1 MTIYSNRNRLLRTFK
16 SIVILMFLSI
26 TLNGCATD
34 LLWDKHNINEETV
47 SNTVGKPDRF
57 FINQKENKICIS
69 YIPNNTFNSNQIKYL
84 TAEVDKNY
92 DLKQLAD
99 IFSNPEVFNINS
111 IVVNKQIHTKLSKS
125 VNDNLNI
132 YLFGDISLAYFMF
145 EKDAD
150 NKIEGSIDKIV
161 DKSKLS
167 SEYLAAGIIRAT
179 HGHQDVLKMLV
190 KKQWVKKF
198 GNELNAA
205 VIPVAVIDKNGAYL
219 SQNLKGANGI
229 LTEINPATNGIKY
242 VKVMLDLDSYY
253 KHISYKS
260 CSPDEYPDVM
270 SKYKKMYPLYFN
282 FGDRGL
288 MCPVYPLEIKEIR
301 VVDNFVTGSNDWSEL
316 STSGKS
322 FYLFE
327 NKMEQRNVHKYSMPL
342 RLVGTPFAVGADI
355 LASPFYAGYIVMFM
369 IFGT

>member
-1 MTIYSNRNRLLRTFK
+1 MTIYSNKNSLLRILK
-16 SIVILMFLSI
+16 SIVILAFATL
-26 TLNGCATD
+26 TLNGCATG
-34 LLWDKHNINEETV
+34 LLWDKHNIDKETI
-47 SNTVGKPDRF
+47 SNTVGKPDSF
-57 FINQKENKICIS
+57 FVNQKENKICIS
-69 YIPNNTFNSNQIKYL
+69 YIPNKTINSNEKKYL
-84 TAEVDKNY
+84 IAEVDNNY
-92 DLKQLAD
+92 DLNKLES
-99 IFSNPEVFNINS
+99 IFSNPEMFHINS
-111 IVVNKQIHTKLSKS
+111 VVVNKQLHTKLNKS
-125 VNDNLNI
+125 LNNNLNI
-132 YLFGDISLAYFMF
+132 YLFGDISSEYFMF

-150 NKIEGSIDKIV
+150 NKIEASIYKIV
-161 DKSKLS
+161 DKSKLYN
-167 SEYLAAGIIRAT
+167 EYIAAGIIRAT

-205 VIPVAVIDKNGAYL
+205 VIPVAVIDNNGEFL

-260 CSPDEYPDVM
+260 CSPDEYPEVM

-282 FGDRGL
+282 FGAREVV
-288 MCPVYPLEIKEIR
+288 CPASPVEIKEIR
-301 VVDNFVTGSNDWSEL
+301 VVDNFIMGSKDWSEL

-322 FYLFE
+322 FELFE
-327 NKMEQRNVHKYSMPL
+327 NTMEQQNVHRYSMPL
-342 RLVGTPFAVGADI
+342 RLIGTPFAVGADI